1 MNKNLVFLS
10 ICAMILSSYSTMKL
24 PLPNTAV
31 PKEIAAPPQNGQ
43 VNVKCTNSI
52 SDATTINS
60 AIRNSAI
67 GDEILISGQCL
78 INKTIK
84 LLGDRSYRGTSRTGT
99 VLRQADGVNLIAL
112 LATDTFLENREWTGT
127 PVSIRQMT
135 LDGNRAQNTRGRTT
149 GLILRSWSSVVE
161 DLYVT
166 DMSRDGI
173 RLANKS
179 LNGTPLVTSQVNGRI
194 SGSFI
199 NNSGRHGMY
208 VELGV
213 TDWNLLDNWIAFSG
227 ADGLHLEDVAG
238 WVIERN
244 HIYGVPR
251 HAIYADHL
259 FATTISDNYI
269 EGFGETSQAGTWYG
283 IYATVQG
290 GAAST
295 ISDNRI
301 FNFGV
306 NGPGK
311 NPASTY
317 YYVATTVNY
326 ETGVLAVTGNAIRGM
341 GFAHETG
348 LHFTS
353 GNYQLVVTSANNAV
367 IDVETAR
374 FVDNNV
380 TLSSGY

>member
-1 MNKNLVFLS
+1 M
-10 ICAMILSSYSTMKL
+10 
-24 PLPNTAV
+24 
-31 PKEIAAPPQNGQ
+31 
-43 VNVKCTNSI
+43 
-52 SDATTINS
+52 
-60 AIRNSAI
+60 
-67 GDEILISGQCL
+67 
-78 INKTIK
+78 
-84 LLGDRSYRGTSRTGT
+84 
-99 VLRQADGVNLIAL
+99 
-112 LATDTFLENREWTGT
+112 
-127 PVSIRQMT
+127 
-135 LDGNRAQNTRGRTT
+135 
-149 GLILRSWSSVVE
+149 SW
-161 DLYVT
+161 
-166 DMSRDGI
+166 DGI